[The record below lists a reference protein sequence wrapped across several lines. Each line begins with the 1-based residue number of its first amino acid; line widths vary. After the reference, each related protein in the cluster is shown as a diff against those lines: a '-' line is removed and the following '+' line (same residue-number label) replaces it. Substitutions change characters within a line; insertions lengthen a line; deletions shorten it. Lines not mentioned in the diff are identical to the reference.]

1 VEDYSL
7 SHTAR
12 YALAPV
18 AFVFGCVLCF
28 AGTSEAF
35 TLHRLAAA
43 IDMSG
48 VAAASNNDLA
58 VSTGDAASGLP
69 NRLTLPSTIELD
81 GPSTE
86 IRVGIPRDCDLSIEV
101 SDQTGA
107 PLFLA
112 LAHMHAGWQK
122 VGFSGRDTQ
131 GRSLVNGI
139 YYYTLTADGYSRT
152 TQVTINR

>member
-1 VEDYSL
+1 M
-7 SHTAR
+7 SHTTR
-12 YALAPV
+12 HALAPV
-18 AFVFGCVLCF
+18 AFVFGCVLCL

-35 TLHRLAAA
+35 TLQRLATA

-48 VAAASNNDLA
+48 VAAASNHDLA
-58 VSTGDAASGLP
+58 LPGAETAAGLP
-69 NRLTLPSTIELD
+69 IRLSLPAIVDLT

-86 IRVGIPRDCDLSIEV
+86 LRIGVPRECDITIEV
-101 SDQTGA
+101 SNQTGA

-112 LAHMHAGWQK
+112 LAHMPAGWQK

-131 GRSLVNGI
+131 GHPLANGI